1 MKRPVPVRFTGEVL
15 MVTQSNARNTA
26 AALGVAAALL
36 ACFANAGPAT
46 DPCTLLAASEAQT
59 YVGAL
64 STPPFRANEGA
75 ANPKGTQCV
84 YRGSGGRQIAIDW
97 NAAGAAQAGKI
108 VDSVPNTVG
117 GAFQQAGQ
125 PGLAANAHRVIAQG
139 PQGPWDKA
147 NWIPGGTLFVTKG
160 DQGVNIDMSG
170 ASGNEDEAVA
180 IARLAVPRFNH
191 PLTYDGARAA
201 LNAPKTKA
209 HGGACS
215 VVTKAAVEAAIGPL
229 AGAPTPSTDG
239 TRCDYQVATSQG
251 QRTYSVEYVW
261 QGGLKNYN
269 MLKNGPATMGSAMG
283 GNIPMGGL
291 NSMPQ
296 DPQTSALIGGL
307 MKLAGGGDAG
317 AAPGAATQIGFKT
330 DSTLQ
335 GPWDN
340 ATLLHGTQ
348 LLAVKADVMVGMDL
362 KSADYEKSKAL
373 MAAIC
378 SNL

>member
-1 MKRPVPVRFTGEVL
+1 ML
-15 MVTQSNARNTA
+15 AQSNARNTLA
-26 AALGVAAALL
+26 VLGLGAALL
-36 ACFANAGPAT
+36 TSLAKAGAAT
-46 DPCTLLAASEAQT
+46 DPCTLLAANEAQT
-59 YVGAL
+59 YVGVL
-64 STPPFRANEGA
+64 STAPFRAGDDGA
-75 ANPKGTQCV
+75 ANSKGMQCV
-84 YRGSGGRQIAIDW
+84 YRGSGGRQIAINW
-97 NAAGAAQAGKI
+97 NPEGAGQAGKI
-108 VDSVPNTVG
+108 IDSVPNTVG
-117 GAFQQAGQ
+117 GAFTQAGQ

-160 DQGVNIDMSG
+160 DQGANIDMTG

-180 IARLAVPRFNH
+180 IARLLVPRFNH
-191 PLTYDGARAA
+191 PLAYDGARAA
-201 LNAPKTKA
+201 MNAPKTKS
-209 HGGACS
+209 HGAACS
-215 VVTKAAVEAAIGPL
+215 VVTKAAVEAAIGTL
-229 AGAPTPSTDG
+229 AGTPTTSSDG
-239 TRCDYQVATSQG
+239 TRCDYQVATAQG

-283 GNIPMGGL
+283 GGIPMGGL

-296 DPQTSALIGGL
+296 DPQSAALIGGL
-307 MKLAGGGDAG
+307 MKLAGGGGAG

-378 SNL
+378 SKL

>member
-1 MKRPVPVRFTGEVL
+1 
-15 MVTQSNARNTA
+15 MVAQSNARNTV
-26 AALGVAAALL
+26 AALGVGAALL
-36 ACFANAGPAT
+36 TSFAKAGAAT

-59 YVGAL
+59 YVGVL
-64 STPPFRANEGA
+64 STPPFRANDGA

-84 YRGSGGRQIAIDW
+84 YRGSGGRQIAVEW
-97 NAAGAAQAGKI
+97 NAQGARQAGNVI
-108 VDSVPNTVG
+108 DAVPNTVG
-117 GAFQQAGQ
+117 GAFAQAGQ

-160 DQGVNIDMSG
+160 DQGANIDMSG
-170 ASGNEDEAVA
+170 ASGSEDEAVA
-180 IARLAVPRFNH
+180 IARLVVPRFDH
-191 PLTYDGARAA
+191 PLIYDGARAA

-209 HGGACS
+209 HAGACS
-215 VVTKAAVEAAIGPL
+215 VVTKTAVEAAIGPL
-229 AGAPTPSTDG
+229 AGAPNASSDG

-296 DPQTSALIGGL
+296 DPQTAALIGGL

-330 DSTLQ
+330 DSSLQ

-362 KSADYEKSKAL
+362 KSADYEKAKTL

-378 SNL
+378 SKL

>member
-1 MKRPVPVRFTGEVL
+1 
-15 MVTQSNARNTA
+15 MVARSNIRNA
-26 AALGVAAALL
+26 AAAFGVAAALL
-36 ACFANAGPAT
+36 ATWARAGAAT

-59 YVGAL
+59 FVGPLA
-64 STPPFRANEGA
+64 TPPFRADDNGA
-75 ANPKGTQCV
+75 ANTRGSSCV
-84 YRGSGGRQIAIDW
+84 YRGSGGRQIALEW
-97 NAAGAAQAGKI
+97 NATGAAAAGSI
-108 VDSVPNTVG
+108 TESVPNTLG
-117 GAFQQAGQ
+117 DTFEKAGQ

-139 PQGPWDKA
+139 PAGPWDKA

-160 DQGVNIDMSG
+160 DQGVNVDISG
-170 ASGNEDEAVA
+170 ASGSEDEAVA
-180 IARLAVPRFNH
+180 IAKLAVPRFNH

-201 LNAPKTKA
+201 MNAPKSKA
-209 HGGACS
+209 HAGACA
-215 VVTKAAVEAAIGPL
+215 VVTQPAVEAAIGPL
-229 AGAPTPSTDG
+229 TGAPTAGSDG
-239 TRCDYQVATSQG
+239 TSCEYRVATPQG

-296 DPQTSALIGGL
+296 DAQTSALIGGL
-307 MKLAGGGDAG
+307 MKMVGGSDAG

-330 DSTLQ
+330 DSNLK

-340 ATLLHGTQ
+340 ATLMHGTQ
-348 LLAVKADVMVGMDL
+348 LLAVKGDVMVGMDL

-378 SNL
+378 STL